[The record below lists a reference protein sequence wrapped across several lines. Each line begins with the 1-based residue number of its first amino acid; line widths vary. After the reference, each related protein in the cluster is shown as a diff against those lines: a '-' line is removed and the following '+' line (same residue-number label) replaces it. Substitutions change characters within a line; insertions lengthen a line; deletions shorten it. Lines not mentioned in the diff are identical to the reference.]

1 MKKLKGLCVMLA
13 TALITIFVLAG
24 CTMVQA
30 QTMDKVKGTY
40 ELTSYTRTDGKT
52 NKTRNYIEQYGYERY
67 LVVTGSN
74 QGYLVHK
81 DNDTPAYSRK
91 IFLNY
96 TYDQEQTSKIAH
108 VSYTL
113 VSGSNG
119 DNMGVTAGGLNY
131 SKPRIYLSDL
141 VNDDGYSYS
150 WRKVDEATD
159 LSYAQEKL
167 GSIREYDWG
176 DYEVEG
182 VYSAYGPYWENN
194 VSNAQE
200 QPVNPYVYYLTEI
213 DPIEKSARIVYLRKE
228 EGSTEQSETKTITLV
243 NGWNEIKV
251 GDETWVRP
259 SGWTGRYEVIRPAEG
274 LTDGSTVRY
283 EISRVRAEIGDDILA
298 EVIAEK
304 TPAPEV
310 TE

>member
-1 MKKLKGLCVMLA
+1 M
-13 TALITIFVLAG
+13 
-24 CTMVQA
+24 
-30 QTMDKVKGTY
+30 
-40 ELTSYTRTDGKT
+40 E
-52 NKTRNYIEQYGYERY
+52 
-67 LVVTGSN
+67 
-74 QGYLVHK
+74 K
-81 DNDTPAYSRK
+81 D
-91 IFLNY
+91 
-96 TYDQEQTSKIAH
+96 
-108 VSYTL
+108 
-113 VSGSNG
+113 
-119 DNMGVTAGGLNY
+119 
-131 SKPRIYLSDL
+131 
-141 VNDDGYSYS
+141 
-150 WRKVDEATD
+150 
-159 LSYAQEKL
+159 
-167 GSIREYDWG
+167 
-176 DYEVEG
+176 VEG

-259 SGWTGRYEVIRPAEG
+259 SGWTERYEVIRPAED

-283 EISRVRAEIGDDILA
+283 EISRVRAEIGDDVLA
-298 EVIAEK
+298 EVITEKYPIGVYSLETVVWQNSETESESEPQNPYVYYLIEINPLSETVRVSYLKKEEGSEPVVETKALGDDYDQINVGGIIWHREYANPANFYATVSKDNSTVRYRLSRVTTAIGDEVLANLIAEK